1 MIRGYSI
8 VCWNKQEI
16 LNKVLKIW
24 VIDPLCKAGRNVT
37 RNNDEFYLHEFC
49 SYPSKFTAGFEEAVL
64 SCKANTQY
72 KYCKF
77 IRNDDNYCK
86 FEWKQNSNYVYEQAF
101 YDCEDFQER
110 ITPMVDQ
117 PLTCQMKL
125 KYIRMEDGGDWSCIL
140 WKELDD
146 GGFEETYGTL
156 ELEVIGQY
164 L

>member
-1 MIRGYSI
+1 
-8 VCWNKQEI
+8 
-16 LNKVLKIW
+16 
-24 VIDPLCKAGRNVT
+24 
-37 RNNDEFYLHEFC
+37 
-49 SYPSKFTAGFEEAVL
+49 
-64 SCKANTQY
+64 
-72 KYCKF
+72 
-77 IRNDDNYCK
+77 
-86 FEWKQNSNYVYEQAF
+86 
-101 YDCEDFQER
+101 
-110 ITPMVDQ
+110 MVDQ